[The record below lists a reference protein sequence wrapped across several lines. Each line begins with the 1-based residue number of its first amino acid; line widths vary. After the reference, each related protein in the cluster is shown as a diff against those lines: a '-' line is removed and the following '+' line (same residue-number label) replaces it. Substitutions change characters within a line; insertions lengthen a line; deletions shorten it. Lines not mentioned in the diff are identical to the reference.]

1 MADPTQI
8 RQICL
13 PELISAR
20 ILTAVEITAATCAL
34 EGLLSARCSEIGAA
48 SGAYEYAC
56 LIGVGNA
63 RSSSRG
69 ASAGRCAHDE
79 EVRGDPVVRDRQG
92 RSCSMLGQP
101 SSACVTWSGNPRR
114 SRASPSGPCGLSIRP
129 SLVREKSGKAS
140 MPSATRLREAST
152 YSRPDFAARRRRW
165 PSRPTRGTASSAW
178 RTAGREAGARGAGG
192 RGAGPSADISL
203 LSRGRGKLGAD
214 PVRTLFEHVA
224 GPAGEDGAPGD
235 VLLGA
240 ARDPVDR
247 TTTDVPDSEKNA
259 GFGPSR

>member
-1 MADPTQI
+1 MPDRR
-8 RQICL
+8 RQCTL
-13 PELISAR
+13 
-20 ILTAVEITAATCAL
+20 
-34 EGLLSARCSEIGAA
+34 
-48 SGAYEYAC
+48 
-56 LIGVGNA
+56 
-63 RSSSRG
+63 SSRG

-79 EVRGDPVVRDRQG
+79 EVRAIRLSATG
-92 RSCSMLGQP
+92 RAAAAACSGSRHRPASRGQVILDDL
-101 SSACVTWSGNPRR
+101 AHHHLARV
-114 SRASPSGPCGLSIRP
+114 AFPSGPRP
-129 SLVREKSGKAS
+129 LALAGAGEVRQDIDAVRRQVAGGQHV
-140 MPSATRLREAST
+140 L
-152 YSRPDFAARRRRW
+152 RPDFAARRRRW

-235 VLLGA
+235 VLLRA

-259 GFGPSR
+259 GFAPSR